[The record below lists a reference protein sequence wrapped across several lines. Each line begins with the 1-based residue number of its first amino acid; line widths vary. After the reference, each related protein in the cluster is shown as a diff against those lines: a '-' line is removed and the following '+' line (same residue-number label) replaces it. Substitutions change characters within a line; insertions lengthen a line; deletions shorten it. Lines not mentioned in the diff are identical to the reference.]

1 MSIYAKST
9 RGLKHMKKT
18 LTELKEE
25 TDSLIF
31 IIGDCNI
38 PLLIMDR
45 KTTWKINN
53 EIEELNKTIEKVVNR
68 HM

>member
-1 MSIYAKST
+1 
-9 RGLKHMKKT
+9 MKKT